1 MIKQL
6 VSSITTLN
14 SSMDHS
20 FTEMKETL
28 GNLAYVEESAKEEGS
43 VNSDA
48 EKETDKAPNK
58 DSASTKDQN
67 LSGSSNATNVNDQLT
82 LTNNTNP
89 TDPESFKEENSTLA
103 GIASNLKLGQKNTKF
118 AGILKEVMRVKL
130 DDDVLT
136 ETKNRYTRPENCEC
150 LEPTQV
156 NHLLWD
162 KLKHDTRSSDL
173 KLQQRIQANLRKGII
188 PIVLVVEQLVKVQ
201 DKNQKNY

>member
-1 MIKQL
+1 
-6 VSSITTLN
+6 
-14 SSMDHS
+14 MDHS

-28 GNLAYVEESAKEEGS
+28 GNLANVEESANEEGS

-48 EKETDKAPNK
+48 EKDRQGANK
-58 DSASTKDQN
+58 DSASTRDQN
-67 LSGSSNATNVNDQLT
+67 LSGSSNANNVNDQLT
-82 LTNNTNP
+82 LTNNTNQ

-103 GIASNLKLGQKNTKF
+103 GIASNLKLGQKNAKF

-136 ETKNRYTRPENCEC
+136 ETKNRYTRPVNCEC

-162 KLKHDTRSSDL
+162 KLKHDTRLSDL

-188 PIVLVVEQLVKVQ
+188 PIVLVVEQLVKV
-201 DKNQKNY
+201 